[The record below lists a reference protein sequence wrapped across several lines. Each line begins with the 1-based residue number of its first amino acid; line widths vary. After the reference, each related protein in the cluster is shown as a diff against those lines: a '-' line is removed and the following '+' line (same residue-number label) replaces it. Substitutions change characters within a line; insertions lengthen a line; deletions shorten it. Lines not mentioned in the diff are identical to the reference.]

1 MKKFLKHSLLCFL
14 LLGIVLSSF
23 VFVLPFIK
31 NNLTFA
37 DDISTPATT
46 TQSDAYTI
54 FIRKPTYS
62 VFYNNKIYF
71 IDDADKLLK
80 IYDTQTQMLDNNNYI
95 NLSAYYFEKDFDVCF
110 LDGKLYILTHE
121 ETKNKVIKIDL
132 TTFKIDNEFTLE
144 TNRDYDSFFAQ
155 KVTFDATNYTLF
167 TFCKSG
173 ENPYVALFNEAGN
186 AIEKQ
191 FELTIA
197 QDALSLDSKLKNYSK
212 IISYQ
217 KDTTLYIIF
226 IYDYESNGAYTT
238 KLAYYSFTSLADFT
252 KHESDTNSFTETP
265 SSKSLSEIN
274 GLSNNDRIIDVN
286 IAKIGDVDY
295 LVVSYKKPGN
305 TEVLHLYN
313 LDFGNSSTFAKKG
326 DFTCQNSKFF
336 LFNNENFVTT
346 DEENQKIFRNEI
358 TLSDGNLS
366 LSIKGDIVNPNYL
379 ITYLDET
386 IDANKDDF
394 VYKTTKVATQIYQ
407 KPWGTNSIIEIPQGT
422 DVIKI
427 GYAKL
432 DNADKTLISDYDY
445 CLFTVNNKNY
455 CGFIKTSEL
464 SEKTAVSQNSY
475 SKRVTVWPGTKLYA
489 LPSVVEGF
497 IGETEEENIYTLS
510 LNSAVEIS
518 ENDEIQVIDMICGYT
533 SNGEK
538 LVKICVNGQKYGFI
552 EAKCIHNPADV
563 KEFVITNA
571 TIKQDGTVVYKDKN
585 SDAETFS
592 FKLNSGKN
600 VRINGKRDT
609 KTGWTSITFNDE
621 YGNEFSGYI
630 QTDYIKADAWSTL
643 QILGCILIA
652 INIGLLILILVY
664 KKKHLGSHG
673 QKIENEDEIVK

>member
-1 MKKFLKHSLLCFL
+1 MKKFFKHALLCFL
-14 LLGIVLSSF
+14 LLGIVLSGF
-23 VFVLPFIK
+23 VFVPSFNK
-31 NNLTFA
+31 NDFTFA
-37 DDISTPATT
+37 DDISASAATPH
-46 TQSDAYTI
+46 TI

-62 VFYNNKIYF
+62 VFYNDKIYF

-80 IYDTQTQMLDNNNYI
+80 IYDTAAQMLDNNNSI
-95 NLSAYYFEKDFDVCF
+95 DLSAYYFEKEFDVSF
-110 LDGKLYILTHE
+110 LGGKLYILTHE
-121 ETKNKVIKIDL
+121 ETKNSVIKIDL
-132 TTFKIDNEFTLE
+132 DTFKIDNEFTLE

-155 KVTFDATNYTLF
+155 KVTFDATNYTFF
-167 TFCKSG
+167 TFCKTG
-173 ENPYVALFNEAGN
+173 ENPYVALYNEVDKN
-186 AIEKQ
+186 IEKQ
-191 FELTIA
+191 FELTFA
-197 QDALSLDSKLKNYSK
+197 QTAISLDGELKNYSK

-226 IYDYESNGAYTT
+226 IYDYESAGSYTT
-238 KLAYYSFTSLADFT
+238 KLAYYSFTSLVDLT
-252 KHESDTNSFTETP
+252 KHEDNANSFTETP
-265 SSKSLSEIN
+265 QSKSLSEIN
-274 GLSNNDRIIDVN
+274 GLTNNDRTIDVN
-286 IAKIGDVDY
+286 IAKISDVDY
-295 LVVSYKKPGN
+295 LVVSYKKPDN
-305 TEVLHLYN
+305 NEVLHLYN
-313 LDFGNSSTFAKKG
+313 LDFGNSSTIEKKG
-326 DFTCQNSKFF
+326 DFSCQNSKYS

-358 TLSDGNLS
+358 KFEGGRLN

-394 VYKTTKVATQIYQ
+394 VYKTTKTTTQIYQ
-407 KPWGTNSIIEIPQGT
+407 KPWGTNPIIDIPQGT

-432 DNADKTLISDYDY
+432 NNAAKTLISDYDY

-455 CGFIKTSEL
+455 SGFIKTSEL
-464 SEKTAVSQNSY
+464 NEKAAVTQSSY
-475 SKRVTVWPGTKLYA
+475 SNRVTVWPGTRLYA
-489 LPSVVEGF
+489 LPSVVEGY
-497 IGETEEENIYTLS
+497 IGETEEGNIYTLS
-510 LNSAVEIS
+510 PNSSVEIS
-518 ENDEIQVIDMICGYT
+518 ENDEIQVVDMICGYT

-592 FKLNSGKN
+592 FKLNAGKN

-673 QKIENEDEIVK
+673 QKIETDDEIVK

>member
-1 MKKFLKHSLLCFL
+1 MKKFLKHTLLCFL
-14 LLGIVLSSF
+14 LLGIVLSGF
-23 VFVLPFIK
+23 VFVSPFSR

-37 DDISTPATT
+37 DDISAPATT
-46 TQSDAYTI
+46 PVTNPHTI

-80 IYDTQTQMLDNNNYI
+80 IYDTQEQMLDNSNFI

-121 ETKNKVIKIDL
+121 ETKNSVIKINL
-132 TTFKIDNEFTLE
+132 STFEIVDEFTLE
-144 TNRDYDSFFAQ
+144 TNRDYDSFYAQ
-155 KVTFDATNYTLF
+155 KVTFEATNYTLF
-167 TFCKSG
+167 TFCKFG
-173 ENPYVALFNEAGN
+173 ENPYVALYNENSIENKFNL
-186 AIEKQ
+186 KLDSVQ
-191 FELTIA
+191 T
-197 QDALSLDSKLKNYSK
+197 SLDSYVKNYSK

-217 KDTTLYIIF
+217 KDTILYIIF
-226 IYDYESNGAYTT
+226 VYDYEKAGSYTT
-238 KLAYYSFTSLADFT
+238 KLAYYSFYSLTNFTDYENDDF
-252 KHESDTNSFTETP
+252 D
-265 SSKSLSEIN
+265 EIN
-274 GLSNNDRIIDVN
+274 YKNFGETSGLTDNDRIIDAN
-286 IAKIGDVDY
+286 ITKVSGVDY
-295 LVVSYKKPGN
+295 LVVSYKKPDN
-305 TEVLHLYN
+305 KEVLYFYSLN
-313 LDFGNSSTFAKKG
+313 FGGSTETKG
-326 DFTCQNSKFF
+326 YFSCQNSIYS
-336 LFNNENFVTT
+336 LFNDSIFVTT
-346 DEENQKIFRNEI
+346 DEENQKMFCNII
-358 TLSDGNLS
+358 TASDGNLL
-366 LSIKGDIVNPNYL
+366 LSKQNDIVNPDYL
-379 ITYLDET
+379 ITYLEDEIT
-386 IDANKDDF
+386 AETDKF
-394 VYKTTKVATQIYQ
+394 VYKTTITATQIYQ
-407 KPWGTNSIIEIPQGT
+407 KPWGTNPIIEIPQGT

-432 DNADKTLISDYDY
+432 DNADKILISDYDY

-497 IGETEEENIYTLS
+497 IGETEEGNIYSLA
-510 LNSAVEIS
+510 LNSSVEIT
-518 ENDEIQVIDMICGYT
+518 ENDEIQVIDMIYGYT
-533 SNGEK
+533 SNSEK
-538 LVKICVNGQKYGFI
+538 LVKICVNGQKYGFV

-592 FKLNSGKN
+592 FKLNAGKN

-664 KKKHLGSHG
+664 KKKHLGSYG
-673 QKIENEDEIVK
+673 QKIETDDEIVK